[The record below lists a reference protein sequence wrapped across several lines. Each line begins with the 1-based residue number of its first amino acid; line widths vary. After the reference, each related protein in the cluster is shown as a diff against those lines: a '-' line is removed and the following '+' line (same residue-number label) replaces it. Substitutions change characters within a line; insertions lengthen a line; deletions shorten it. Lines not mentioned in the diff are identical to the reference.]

1 MGPEPGKPSDI
12 PEGGSLEEKWYT
24 SYVAH
29 AFNAGTQEAKTGGSR
44 EFQASLVYIVTSRAA
59 KAV

>member
-29 AFNAGTQEAKTGGSR
+29 AFNAGTQEAKTGGSLGVPGQPGLYSN
-44 EFQASLVYIVTSRAA
+44 F
-59 KAV
+59 